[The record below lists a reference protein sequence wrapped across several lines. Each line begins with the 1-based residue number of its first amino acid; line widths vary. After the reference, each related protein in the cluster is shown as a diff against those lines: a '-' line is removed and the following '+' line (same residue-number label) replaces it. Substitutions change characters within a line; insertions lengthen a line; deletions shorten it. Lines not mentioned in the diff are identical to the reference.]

1 MKLKQDRIM
10 LLREL
15 LVTQMNHWT
24 FFPIYLAFV
33 VILSDITKTGTP
45 SPLYWLLSGVIP
57 FLFYF
62 ARTRLKF
69 LWMILLHTAV
79 IGIYIMLPSEN
90 IVIKLMQVCVALVY
104 VIYSIALWAKERER
118 KDGKVLPLL
127 MVGISV
133 LTMYLLHHQ
142 NHSEWDSAVIIS
154 LIAVIGLYFMNYY
167 VEQYQNFLTV
177 NQSSAGHIPAREMFR
192 SGIGLVTGYTGIGII
207 LLIFVS
213 NVDWLL
219 TILNVGR
226 VVLSFLIR
234 GLQALFG
241 SDDLPKEELT
251 INESSDMAG
260 DMMAGLEPGEG
271 FWLWQVLEYIILFV
285 FLALFVIALI
295 KCFLSLVRWI
305 QNKLNQSNGIKREIS
320 ADDVVDVR
328 EKCEIIRHN
337 QRKKD
342 FTFWNLAPSDRIRH
356 LYKKRILASQ
366 SSFAQANQHEKLNL
380 FTARESG
387 RILEREEFAYL
398 YEKARYSQEECNSE
412 DVKQMKAA
420 CK

>member
-24 FFPIYLAFV
+24 FYPIYLAFV

-45 SPLYWLLSGVIP
+45 NPLYWLLSGGIP

-69 LWMILLHTAV
+69 LWMILLHMAV

-90 IVIKLMQVCVALVY
+90 LAIKLIQVSVALVY
-104 VIYSIALWAKERER
+104 IIYSIALWAKERER

-154 LIAVIGLYFMNYY
+154 LIAVIGLYFLNYY

-219 TILNVGR
+219 AILNVGR

-234 GLQALFG
+234 GLQAFFA
-241 SDDLPKEELT
+241 SDDFPKEELA

-285 FLALFVIALI
+285 FLALFVIVLI

-305 QNKLNQSNGIKREIS
+305 LNKLNQSNGIKQEIS
-320 ADDVVDVR
+320 DDDVVDVR
-328 EKCEIIRHN
+328 EKCEIIRKN

-342 FTFWNLAPSDRIRH
+342 FTFWNLSPADRIRH

-366 SSFAQANQHEKLNL
+366 SSFAQANQPEKLNL

-387 RILEREEFAYL
+387 RIIEREEFAYL
-398 YEKARYSQEECNSE
+398 YEKARYSREECNSE
-412 DVKQMKAA
+412 DVKEMKAA